1 MESDYK
7 EEILADL
14 ADKLKQFYEK
24 CNFDNKEE
32 IVNSDGFTEI
42 QKQIQKH
49 DISPGELVSYLSRKG
64 IIKPH
69 KGHEV
74 KAFGSML
81 VYERKVE
88 RICSEEMTEF
98 FRENYLDD
106 EERINLLSEWAE
118 DSLMNDMI
126 DEHLKF
132 SRSMERISDV
142 CLFNLGRAD
151 SGVYISIVDCIFK
164 GEDSREQF
172 AKYAKELTSKSVVSL
187 EMRNL
192 KDVMNMLS
200 VAVLIDGDVHKVSY
214 FDFTDDWKVKKKPS
228 FVFTDKESHDRWVSD
243 QIDKLKKNKI
253 QEMKEAIKNIF
264 AGIDVEIREI
274 DPKDL
279 PDDIK
284 KMVSK
289 DMVSKE
295 KKKPGGRFDFL
306 SN

>member
-228 FVFTDKESHDRWVSD
+228 FVFTDKESHDTWVSD

-264 AGIDVEIREI
+264 NGIDVEIREI

-289 DMVSKE
+289 E